1 MFIPLRYSQD
11 LTSFLLGCRKR
22 FALRFRFFEQMLK
35 RALKIGPGSGL
46 PDRPTSPSWPAFI
59 NSQSHRHTLLR
70 SRQRNGSGGLAMLR
84 GSSEGPL
91 SSAKPRASSAPPSI
105 IARGLALFP
114 SVHRAFVGE
123 TFDIRSLRRDPAF
136 YTDLKPG
143 STPPN
148 QHSFVT
154 RRGRPEPLTPTA
166 PAISRLSC
174 LASDELFPAIPI
186 KVYRSDQMAE
196 SVRVLRTEY
205 TVPSPLR

>member
-1 MFIPLRYSQD
+1 
-11 LTSFLLGCRKR
+11 
-22 FALRFRFFEQMLK
+22 MLK

-123 TFDIRSLRRDPAF
+123 TFDIRSLRRDSAF
-136 YTDLKPG
+136 LHWPQNRFNPVKSTFFRDSPG
-143 STPPN
+143 PTGTPYSYCFRDTSALLPGLGRALPG
-148 QHSFVT
+148 HPHKKLPP
-154 RRGRPEPLTPTA
+154 RPDGRGG
-166 PAISRLSC
+166 
-174 LASDELFPAIPI
+174 
-186 KVYRSDQMAE
+186 E
-196 SVRVLRTEY
+196 SPRTEY

>member
-1 MFIPLRYSQD
+1 MPLRYSQD
-11 LTSFLLGCRKR
+11 LTSSLLGCRKR
-22 FALRFRFFEQMLK
+22 FAVRLRFFEQMLK

-46 PDRPTSPSWPAFI
+46 QNRPTSPSWSAFI

-123 TFDIRSLRRDPAF
+123 TFDIGSLRRDSAF
-136 YTDLKPG
+136 LHWLQTCSIP
-143 STPPN
+143 SN

-154 RRGRPEPLTPTA
+154 DRGRPEPLIPTA

-174 LASDELFPAIPI
+174 LASDELFPAIPT
-186 KVYRSDQMAE
+186 KNYRPDQMAE
-196 SVRVLRTEY
+196 AVRVLRTEY